1 MTNSIIF
8 ENICQEKRLLIKS
21 IYCLF
26 SIKVYQN
33 IVDLSSEKNV
43 NKISILDEIYNKIKY
58 DIIIL

>member
-43 NKISILDEIYNKIKY
+43 NKISILYKIYNINKC

>member
-8 ENICQEKRLLIKS
+8 ENICQEKRLSIKS

-33 IVDLSSEKNV
+33 IVDMSSEKNV